1 MVRELKKIKKGE
13 ELLADIE
20 SATKSDVLSI
30 EAARKEEFKDELD
43 VGFFFSVVF
52 DTRKERDEWLLSHG
66 IRLEEDFFVKAK
78 NFLL

>member
-20 SATKSDVLSI
+20 AATNGDVLNI
-30 EAARKEEFKDELD
+30 EEVRKEVFKNELD

-52 DTRKERDEWLLSHG
+52 NTRKERDEWLSSHG
-66 IRLEEDFFVKAK
+66 IKLEEDFFVKAK

>member
-20 SATKSDVLSI
+20 SATNSDVLSI
-30 EAARKEEFKDELD
+30 EKVRKEEFKNELD

-66 IRLEEDFFVKAK
+66 IKLEEDFFVKAK

>member
-20 SATKSDVLSI
+20 AATNGDVLNI
-30 EAARKEEFKDELD
+30 EEVRKEAFKNELD